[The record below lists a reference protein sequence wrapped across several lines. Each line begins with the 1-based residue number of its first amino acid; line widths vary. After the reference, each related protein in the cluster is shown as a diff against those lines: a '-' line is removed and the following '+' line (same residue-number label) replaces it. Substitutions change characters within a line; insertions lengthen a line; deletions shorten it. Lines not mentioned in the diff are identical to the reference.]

1 MKYLLDTNICI
12 YIINEK
18 PEKVLRKFEQYP
30 VYEFGISSITHAEL
44 QYGVEKSQRPRPSG
58 QGMKKG
64 SNSLAVSI
72 HALPGGALK
81 GGGKNKNTN
90 QDALDEF
97 LLPLTILPFHGKKL
111 VTCYGE
117 IRASLESKGKTIG
130 PFDMLIAAHALS
142 LDLTI
147 ISNNIKE
154 FSRIPNL
161 KCENWIREL

>member
-1 MKYLLDTNICI
+1 MKYLLDTDICI

-18 PEKVLRKFEQYP
+18 PDKVLRKFEQYP
-30 VYEFGISSITHAEL
+30 VFDFGISSITHAEL
-44 QYGVEKSQRPRPSG
+44 QYGIEKS
-58 QGMKKG
+58 
-64 SNSLAVSI
+64 
-72 HALPGGALK
+72 
-81 GGGKNKNTN
+81 KNKKTN

-117 IRASLESKGKTIG
+117 IRASLESKGRTIG
-130 PFDMLIAAHALS
+130 PFDMLIVAHALS

-154 FSRIPNL
+154 FSRIPKL
-161 KCENWIREL
+161 KSENWIRGL

>member
-18 PEKVLRKFEQYP
+18 PDKVLRKFEQYP
-30 VYEFGISSITHAEL
+30 VHEFGISSITHAEL
-44 QYGVEKSQRPRPSG
+44 QYGVEKS
-58 QGMKKG
+58 
-64 SNSLAVSI
+64 
-72 HALPGGALK
+72 
-81 GGGKNKNTN
+81 KNKNTN

-111 VTCYGE
+111 GTFYGK
-117 IRASLESKGKTIG
+117 IRASLESKGNTIG
-130 PFDMLIAAHALS
+130 PLDMLIAAHVLS

-161 KCENWIREL
+161 KCENWIRGL

>member
-1 MKYLLDTNICI
+1 
-12 YIINEK
+12 
-18 PEKVLRKFEQYP
+18 LRKFEQYP

-44 QYGVEKSQRPRPSG
+44 QYGIEKS
-58 QGMKKG
+58 
-64 SNSLAVSI
+64 
-72 HALPGGALK
+72 
-81 GGGKNKNTN
+81 KNKNTN

-130 PFDMLIAAHALS
+130 PLDMLIAAHALS

>member
-18 PEKVLRKFEQYP
+18 PEKILRKFEQYP
-30 VYEFGISSITHAEL
+30 VYEFGVSSITHAEL
-44 QYGVEKSQRPRPSG
+44 QYGIEKS
-58 QGMKKG
+58 
-64 SNSLAVSI
+64 
-72 HALPGGALK
+72 
-81 GGGKNKNTN
+81 KNKNTN
-90 QDALDEF
+90 QNALDEF
-97 LLPLTILPFHGKKL
+97 LLPLTILPFHGKKV

-130 PFDMLIAAHALS
+130 PLDMLIAAHALS

-161 KCENWIREL
+161 KYENWLRR

>member
-12 YIINEK
+12 YLINEK
-18 PEKVLRKFEQYP
+18 PEGVLRKFEKYP
-30 VYEFGISSITHAEL
+30 VYDFGISSITHAEL
-44 QYGVEKSQRPRPSG
+44 QYGVEKSRH
-58 QGMKKG
+58 KK
-64 SNSLAVSI
+64 I
-72 HALPGGALK
+72 
-81 GGGKNKNTN
+81 N

-117 IRASLESKGKTIG
+117 IRSLLESKGKTIG
-130 PFDMLIAAHALS
+130 PLDMLIAAHALS

-147 ISNNIKE
+147 ISNNTKE

-161 KCENWIREL
+161 KSENWTRGL

>member
-12 YIINEK
+12 YIINER
-18 PEKVLRKFEQYP
+18 PEKVLQKFEQYP
-30 VYEFGISSITHAEL
+30 VSDFGISSITHAEL
-44 QYGVEKSQRPRPSG
+44 QYGVKKST
-58 QGMKKG
+58 
-64 SNSLAVSI
+64 NT
-72 HALPGGALK
+72 
-81 GGGKNKNTN
+81 NTN
-90 QDALDEF
+90 QVALDEF

-117 IRASLESKGKTIG
+117 IRTSLESKGKTIG
-130 PFDMLIAAHALS
+130 PLDMLIAAHALS

-161 KCENWIREL
+161 NCENWIDNL